1 MPKTFQVLALKI
13 LHFWN
18 PLILGKV
25 CWLDT
30 LVTPFLFLLHH
41 IHEIIQL
48 YLSESANVISRDA
61 DENIN
66 MWIIQNM
73 ITLDPDENLNVIT
86 GYTNKNANSAIRKQF
101 L

>member
-1 MPKTFQVLALKI
+1 MDTPVTSFLCPSPHHLHEARQLHLAE
-13 LHFWN
+13 N
-18 PLILGKV
+18 A
-25 CWLDT
+25 
-30 LVTPFLFLLHH
+30 
-41 IHEIIQL
+41 
-48 YLSESANVISRDA
+48 SVISRNA

-86 GYTNKNANSAIRKQF
+86 GYTNKNTNSTIRKQF